1 MGINK
6 ITVDGTTKIDL
17 STTGIETA
25 ADIPAGK
32 YGYLRTG
39 ERVLGTGEIG
49 MANPLSGK
57 ILAVTGDSLCAGTG
71 YTGGYAKIIGDD
83 NGMTVQNIAVGGAT
97 VAYIGAEFTICQ
109 SISDLRADAD
119 YVLLE
124 GGGNDAQ
131 YNNTGVTL
139 GSITSGYTDTLNVNT
154 FAGAFET
161 MLKNAIARFPNK
173 KIGYLFIHK
182 CVDNF
187 DSRVSNSYYGIAK
200 AACEKWGIP
209 YLDLN
214 TMCPAIGHISALAST
229 YTVNGGD
236 GVHLNEQ
243 GYRLFYVPKITAW
256 LKTL

>member
-1 MGINK
+1 MAVNK
-6 ITVDGTTKIDL
+6 ITIDGNTRIDL
-17 STTGIETA
+17 STTGIESA

-39 ERVLGTGEIG
+39 ERVLGTGG
-49 MANPLSGK
+49 NMASNPLSGK
-57 ILAVTGDSLCAGTG
+57 ILAVTGDSICYGTG
-71 YTGGYAKIIGDD
+71 YTGGYAKIIGDE
-83 NGMTVQNIAVGGAT
+83 NNMTVQNIAVGGAT
-97 VAYIGAEFTICQ
+97 VAYIGGDFTICQ

-139 GSITSGYTDTLNVNT
+139 GSLTSGYTDSLNINT

-161 MLKNAIARFPNK
+161 MLKSAIARFPTA
-173 KIGYLFIHK
+173 KIGYIFIHK

-187 DSRVSNSYYGIAK
+187 DSRVANSYYGIAK
-200 AACEKWGIP
+200 QACEKWGIP
-209 YLDLN
+209 YCDLN
-214 TMCPAIGHISALAST
+214 TQAPAIGHISALASA

-236 GVHLNEQ
+236 GIHLNEQ
-243 GYRLFYVPKITAW
+243 GYRLFYIPKITAW
-256 LKTL
+256 MKGL